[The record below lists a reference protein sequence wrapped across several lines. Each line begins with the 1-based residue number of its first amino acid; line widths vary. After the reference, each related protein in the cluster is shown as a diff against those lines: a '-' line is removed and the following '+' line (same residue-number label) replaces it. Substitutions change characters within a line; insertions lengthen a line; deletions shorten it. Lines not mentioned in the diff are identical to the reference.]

1 MRWSRQR
8 TTFANGSSQMRGLW
22 WIVEHLER
30 SIMVVKHDRCS
41 LTKSRISLLWWK
53 LVSNKT
59 FALHCNPSCCQ
70 KQFQINQ
77 IKINMNKQKIVHF
90 KLWTSCLL
98 DLINLCIGRAGVDY
112 TVLLLMLFKFLK
124 VFSGWRSVS
133 VFYPDGVCVSVV
145 CVCGDVPFIPLSNC
159 RSLWLFGFLEMYVT

>member
-1 MRWSRQR
+1 
-8 TTFANGSSQMRGLW
+8 MRGLW